1 MQYDKNN
8 FNKIG
13 NENLKD
19 DDLLLMASDLSSGK
33 KRILEAQNKIN
44 NTYKDNKINQIFK
57 SNYSLSD
64 KTLGNEYSKPH
75 FDFLEEELLS
85 FNKKSNNKLRKKE
98 KPIYLS
104 HSDYYYCPESKTEKN
119 LNDQIMKYLNENNL
133 NYKKKPLKLKKA
145 SNIFS
150 FNNKNLEINGN
161 TKENLNENKIFQI
174 IVDNNSEQNKF
185 LNNEKSNNKEQIL
198 YTDIL
203 NYNIEKYLEQMKKCN
218 NFNAQINQ
226 INNIKIKNIFITH
239 KENINKREKIR
250 GVKKVKENFNN
261 LKTEKII
268 TRKDKVFR
276 NKIPFNENLFCIHPK
291 NSFSKNKLNNKNSK
305 NNNVVKIKNSKNKI
319 KNKINKKNFS
329 KDYNNKSREK
339 QNNIKNEKKQKFE
352 ITQHTINEKRI
363 CDKKEEDKKNIS
375 RLSNISLQSIND
387 SKLMLL
393 ADDIISKEENFD
405 KFNLNNNRFQNK

>member
-1 MQYDKNN
+1 M
-8 FNKIG
+8 
-13 NENLKD
+13 
-19 DDLLLMASDLSSGK
+19 
-33 KRILEAQNKIN
+33 
-44 NTYKDNKINQIFK
+44 
-57 SNYSLSD
+57 
-64 KTLGNEYSKPH
+64 
-75 FDFLEEELLS
+75 
-85 FNKKSNNKLRKKE
+85 
-98 KPIYLS
+98 S

-185 LNNEKSNNKEQIL
+185 LNNDKSNNKEQIL

-268 TRKDKVFR
+268 TRKDK
-276 NKIPFNENLFCIHPK
+276 
-291 NSFSKNKLNNKNSK
+291 LNNKNSK
-305 NNNVVKIKNSKNKI
+305 NNNVVKIKNSKNKK

-329 KDYNNKSREK
+329 MDYNNKSREK

-352 ITQHTINEKRI
+352 ISHNKINEKTI
-363 CDKKEEDKKNIS
+363 CDKKEDNKKNIS
-375 RLSNISLQSIND
+375 RLSNISLQSMND